1 MKKKMKFCF
10 DIDNIICLTNNSDY
24 KKSKPIKDNIKL
36 INKLKSQGHII
47 KIFTARF
54 MGRNYDNQ
62 KIATKKAKKFTIDQ
76 LKKWNLKYDSIFFG
90 KPSSDIYIDDKNLEF
105 KKTWKSKLKKYL
117 K

>member
-1 MKKKMKFCF
+1 
-10 DIDNIICLTNNSDY
+10 
-24 KKSKPIKDNIKL
+24 
-36 INKLKSQGHII
+36 
-47 KIFTARF
+47 

>member
-36 INKLKSQGHII
+36 INNLKSQGHII